1 MKKFLTQLVDFDL
14 TLYEVH
20 DKNYDPVNSIMD
32 FWSTY
37 DIKSFRDHTQEL
49 LIVYNGNP
57 ENNKL
62 QFDVE
67 RMQEFI
73 IALTKLCMAYHIAH
87 DSNIDLG
94 EIDTSK
100 FVKCKI
106 TQHELEISKNIYDFF
121 NRNHKTDHKC

>member
-32 FWSTY
+32 FWSRY

-57 ENNKL
+57 ENDKL
-62 QFDVE
+62 QFGVDC
-67 RMQEFI
+67 MQEFI
-73 IALTKLCMAYHIAH
+73 IALAKLCMAYYIAH

-94 EIDTSK
+94 KVDTSK
-100 FVKCKI
+100 FMKCKM
-106 TQHELEISKNIYDFF
+106 TEHELEISKNIYDFF
-121 NRNHKTDHKC
+121 NRNHKTGNK